1 MSHQAPSTED
11 APEAARA
18 AGECMTGA
26 REEAGSSL
34 ESIGTSSNADSA
46 SLPPLSMG
54 QQALVDV
61 GLVAYGGLFAATATV
76 MVGAAAVKMLPLP
89 RIPRPRLP
97 SFSLW

>member
-1 MSHQAPSTED
+1 
-11 APEAARA
+11 
-18 AGECMTGA
+18 MTGA

-46 SLPPLSMG
+46 SMPPLSRG
-54 QQALVDV
+54 QQALVGV

-89 RIPRPRLP
+89 RISRPRLP